1 MFLMYSWDA
10 WCSLLIPVL
19 GFCYGF
25 HKKKSKGLPMEKLLS
40 FILIVSSVAL
50 FIAVLLLKF
59 IFWESEEEYFGIY
72 AVPLGAFGFS
82 GFFLAV
88 ADLFRSLENKTGS

>member
-1 MFLMYSWDA
+1 MHGVVYLYRCLVFVMGS
-10 WCSLLIPVL
+10 I
-19 GFCYGF
+19 G
-25 HKKKSKGLPMEKLLS
+25 KNQKGLPTEKLLS

-59 IFWESEEEYFGIY
+59 IFGKAKKNILGIY

-82 GFFLAV
+82 GFFC
-88 ADLFRSLENKTGS
+88 RC